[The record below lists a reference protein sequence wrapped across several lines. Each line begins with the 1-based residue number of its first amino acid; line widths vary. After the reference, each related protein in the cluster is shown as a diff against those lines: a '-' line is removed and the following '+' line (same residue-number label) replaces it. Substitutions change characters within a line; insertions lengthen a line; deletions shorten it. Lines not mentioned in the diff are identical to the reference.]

1 MSLLVIQLPA
11 HQRLASRAAA
21 AGTEPR
27 SLLPEQW
34 AYVLSADGHHPSQ
47 VGQAAAA
54 QLPKADQSVLVLAEA
69 DVSWH
74 QIEVPRAP
82 AARLRAALAGVMEE
96 ALLDEHADVHFALA
110 DGAAPGRKGW
120 IAVTNGRRLSAALAL
135 LEDSGRSVERAVPG
149 SWPGMGRGHFSGAG
163 AVPGVTV
170 GEDEAPWL
178 TLAQDD
184 GVRCLRL
191 SGSLARALLPTAD
204 AEAPRWTSTPAAAQA
219 AERLLGAPVA
229 LMSEAERVLESATSR
244 VNLRQFDLAPR
255 YRGTRALRDMA
266 RRLFTA
272 EWRPVRYGLLALLLI
287 EVVGLNAQAWQLG
300 RSLDAR
306 RAAMAE
312 LLKTSHPGVRVV
324 LDAPLQMQRESDV
337 LRAQAGRAGAGDLE
351 PLLAAAAAAWPDGAG
366 PTSSLRFE
374 PGSLTLSASG
384 WAEPQAQQFR
394 ERMRGAGYAAEVA
407 QGRVVVTR
415 LSARGS
421 L

>member
-11 HQRLASRAAA
+11 HERLASRTAAM
-21 AGTEPR
+21 GSEPR
-27 SLLPEQW
+27 ALLPEQW
-34 AYVLSADGHHPSQ
+34 AYVLSADGRNPSQ
-47 VGQAAAA
+47 IGQATAA
-54 QLPKADQSVLVLAEA
+54 QLPKADQTVLVLAEA

-74 QIEVPRAP
+74 QVEVPRAP

-96 ALLDEHADVHFALA
+96 ALLEEHVDLHFALA

-120 IAVTNGRRLSAALAL
+120 VAVTNGRRLGAALAV
-135 LEDSGRSVERAVPG
+135 LEDTGRTVERAVTG

-163 AVPGVTV
+163 EVLGATV
-170 GEDEAPWL
+170 AEDEAPGL

-184 GVRCLRL
+184 GVRCLRV
-191 SGSLARALLPTAD
+191 SGGLARTLLPTAG
-204 AEAPRWTSTPAAAQA
+204 AEGPHWTSTPAAAQA

-244 VNLRQFDLAPR
+244 VNLRQFDLAVR
-255 YRGTRALRDMA
+255 YRGTRALRDAA

-272 EWRPVRYGLLALLLI
+272 EWRPVRYGLVALLLI

-300 RSLDAR
+300 RSLDTR

-337 LRAQAGRAGAGDLE
+337 LRAQAGRAGAGELE
-351 PLLAAAAAAWPDGAG
+351 PLIVAAAASWPDGAG
-366 PTSSLRFE
+366 PTASLRFE
-374 PGSLTLSASG
+374 PGSLTLSAPG

-407 QGRVVVTR
+407 QGRVVITR
-415 LSARGS
+415 IAARGS